1 MCGGLPLERR
11 NFRYLLLTAF
21 LAAATTALPRCVWAD
36 ESAKP
41 NAPATSSQL
50 AVQPVGNVASRPA
63 ATDSSP
69 ANAARWIQQLG
80 DDRFEVR
87 EEASRHLSQMT
98 VEIQP
103 ALDAALRNPDPEV
116 RVRVRRILE
125 TILKADLEKRLAAF
139 ADDVNDEKHLDL
151 PGWSRYR
158 KIIGGA
164 GPARKLFVEMQ
175 RAEPNLFRAVDDGP
189 AATATALERCILRDC
204 TQMVRIQMRMGTYG
218 GNMVSLGSVSA
229 MLFVGSDKN
238 VAIADD
244 LATQLVNM
252 TNQQAIQQ
260 AVNGSA
266 QNAAVR
272 KILGAWVSRDATSVV
287 LWQNLMLAMR
297 LDLKEGIEPA
307 CSALRQGNQPA
318 NVKQMA
324 LMLIGKLGDK
334 TNLPVVETCLKDTDL
349 LAQFNMNNQLFQT
362 EVRDVALAVFIKL
375 AGKDPKDFG
384 FDRFDTN
391 SLQYYNLATMGFRN
405 AADRDAAAKKWEDWI
420 AAHHITADASTPAK
434 KS

>member
-1 MCGGLPLERR
+1 
-11 NFRYLLLTAF
+11 LLLTAS
-21 LAAATTALPRCVWAD
+21 LAAAATALPRCGWAD
-36 ESAKP
+36 EPAKP
-41 NAPATSSQL
+41 STPAKPAQL
-50 AVQPVGNVASRPA
+50 AVQTVGNGASRPA
-63 ATDSSP
+63 ATENST
-69 ANAARWIQQLG
+69 ANTAAWIQQLG

-87 EEASRHLSQMT
+87 EEASRHLSQMNI
-98 VEIQP
+98 EIQP

-125 TILKADLEKRLAAF
+125 TILKADLEKRLTAF
-139 ADDVNDEKHLDL
+139 AEDVNDEKHLDL
-151 PGWSRYR
+151 PGWPRYQ
-158 KIIGGA
+158 KVVGSTGA
-164 GPARKLFVEMQ
+164 ARKLFVEMQ
-175 RAEPNLFRAVDDGP
+175 RAEPNLFRALDDGP
-189 AATATALERCILRDC
+189 AATATALESCIVRDC
-204 TQMVRIQMRMGTYG
+204 TRMFRIQMRTSIYG
-218 GNMVSLGSVSA
+218 GNTVSLGSVSA

-272 KILGAWVSRDATSVV
+272 KILGAWVSRDSTAIV

-297 LDLKEGIEPA
+297 LELKEGIEPA
-307 CSALRQGNQPA
+307 CNALRQGNQPA

-334 TNLPVVETCLKDTDL
+334 TNLPAVETCLKDTDL

-362 EVRDVALAVFIKL
+362 QVRDVALAVSIKL
-375 AGKDPKDFG
+375 QGQDPKAFG

-391 SLQYYNLATMGFRN
+391 SLQYFNLATMGFRN
-405 AADRDAAAKKWEDWI
+405 AADRDAAAKKWADWT
-420 AAHHITADASTPAK
+420 AAHRVTADASTPTK